1 MAEREFLI
9 LRKFVCAG
17 RWNALFLRLVHVLF
31 RKKGAFTRPENAF
44 LDMALLVAIA
54 KLFAPVRVRRVSR
67 RRQLYLLRFYYRVQE
82 AGLLGLVFP
91 HDNALP
97 ELGPRWEIVQLTL
110 IGLVFIEALPDIIL
124 HREEAIILIA
134 HLSDIQCRLC
144 TFSLRGV
151 VAGGVS
157 IAIADH
163 F

>member
-1 MAEREFLI
+1 MAKGEILI

-17 RWNALFLRLVHVLF
+17 RRNALFLRLVHVLF
-31 RKKGAFTRPENAF
+31 REQGAFTRLENALF
-44 LDMALLVAIA
+44 DMTLPVAIA
-54 KLFAPVRVRRVSR
+54 KVFAPVRVRRVSC

-82 AGLLGLVFP
+82 ASFLGLVLP

-97 ELGPRWEIVQLTL
+97 ELGSRWEIVQLTL
-110 IGLVFIEALPDIIL
+110 LSPVVMEALPDVIL

-144 TFSLRGV
+144 TFSLRCV
-151 VAGGVS
+151 VAGS